1 VTLDRE
7 VEPAES
13 VEPVGSKPASA
24 NWPAI
29 VLAYGSVLPAVL
41 AAAWVLAALPLL
53 LIHIYRPAPA
63 IILGLIVFGLLAR
76 PAGRVAAARSRAFGA
91 VPWWAVA
98 GVFAV
103 VIGFGVLAF
112 VTSASD
118 VLVRRD
124 PGSYAMS
131 ATWLSTHGTIEMP
144 NHAAAFGGTD
154 PNLVLASQGFYPH
167 GGHIIPQFM
176 TGVPVLMAIGG
187 WASGVSGVLHMN
199 AIIGAFGLLAF
210 GGVVARLVGVRWAV
224 PAVLTLAFVQPQLD
238 VMRATYSEPSAQLIL
253 LGGLAVVLDA
263 FLVGRLRPMVA
274 PDIRRVGGDNRSDA
288 SSQEARNC
296 RQALLVGGLVLG
308 LVSVVRIDA
317 IADLLPLIPFAGWLA
332 FHRQRA
338 WRALAIGVGAGLLV
352 GAFVCLFLTLPYTK
366 HLGRDI
372 ALAGGGFVVT
382 LPLTII
388 GVRLAWRSRTPG
400 HPSAKRIRSAK
411 WPAAAAIGM
420 LVVGAFFAVRP
431 YVMTSRANPRS
442 GGANYIGQ
450 VQRYL
455 GMPVDPTRSYYEDS
469 VRWLSWYFGW
479 ATIALALVGATWL
492 TYEQV
497 KGRRRQWMP
506 AWFVFVGMSVAVLYT
521 PSITPDHPWADRRF
535 VPVAVPA
542 VTILAFAA
550 VALIVERIDVH
561 DWQPGVVPAFR
572 TVVAVVVAAAVVL
585 PAWWGSRH
593 VFTLQT
599 EKGEVAMVDSVC
611 AQLRPG
617 DAVLAFGAAGISA
630 WPGTMRIMCGVPTGF
645 LDGRNDAAALERIGE
660 RVQAQGG
667 RLMILVDGEN
677 DRRNVPGNITW
688 PAHPTYSLLTSEVG
702 HTLVTRPDKPS
713 PLPFDIWLG
722 QFHPSGS

>member
-1 VTLDRE
+1 MTLDRE
-7 VEPAES
+7 VEPAE
-13 VEPVGSKPASA
+13 PIQAVGPESA
-24 NWPAI
+24 PPSPPAI
-29 VLAYGSVLPAVL
+29 LLAFGSVLPAVL
-41 AAAWVLAALPLL
+41 AGAWLLAALPLL
-53 LIHIYRPAPA
+53 LLHIYRPAPA
-63 IILGLIVFGLLAR
+63 IVLGLIVFALLAR
-76 PAGRVAAARSRAFGA
+76 PAMRVAATRARAFGV

-112 VTSASD
+112 LTSAND

-187 WASGVSGVLHMN
+187 WANGVSGVLHMN

-210 GGVVARLVGVRWAV
+210 GGVVARLVGVRWAA
-224 PAVLTLAFVQPQLD
+224 PAVLTVALVQPQLD
-238 VMRATYSEPSAQLIL
+238 FMRATYSEPSAQLIL

-263 FLVGRLRPMVA
+263 FLVGRLRPMAA
-274 PDIRRVGGDNRSDA
+274 PDIGRAGGDDRSDA
-288 SSQEARNC
+288 TSQEARDC
-296 RQALLVGGLVLG
+296 RQALVVGGLVLG

-338 WRALAIGVGAGLLV
+338 WRSLAIGVGAGLLV
-352 GAFVCLFLTLPYTK
+352 GAFVCVFLTLPYTK

-388 GVRLAWRSRTPG
+388 AVRAAWASRKPG
-400 HPSAKRIRSAK
+400 SATANRIRSAK

-431 YVMTSRANPRS
+431 YVMTSRSNPNS
-442 GGANYIGQ
+442 GGAYYIGQ

-455 GMPVDPTRSYYEDS
+455 GMPVDPTRSYYENS

-492 TYEQV
+492 AYEQV

-506 AWFVFVGMSVAVLYT
+506 AWFVFVGMSIAVLYT

-535 VPVAVPA
+535 VPVVIPA
-542 VTILAFAA
+542 VVLLAFAA
-550 VALIVERIDVH
+550 VALIVERVELRS
-561 DWQPGVVPAFR
+561 WEPGVVPAFR
-572 TVVAVVVAAAVVL
+572 SVVAVVVAAAVVL

-611 AQLRPG
+611 DQLKPG
-617 DAVLAFGAAGISA
+617 DAVLAFGAAAVSA
-630 WPGTMRIMCGVPTGF
+630 WPGTMRIMCGVPTGY
-645 LDGRNDAAALERIGE
+645 LDGRNNVEALERIGE

-667 RLMILVDGEN
+667 RLMILVDGDN
-677 DRRNVPGNITW
+677 DRLRVPGDISW
-688 PAHPTYSLLTSEVG
+688 PAQPTYSLLTNEVG

-713 PLPFDIWLG
+713 PLPFSIWLG
-722 QFHPSGS
+722 QFHPTGS